1 MPDLAGTA
9 IPPGLSRWRASRIS
23 FWLLTAIC
31 VVAALGPVYWAIS
44 TAFKSRADA
53 FAYPPA
59 FTFSPSLDSYRV
71 LFDRFSFGAPLLNSL
86 IVGAVST
93 VVAVVVGSLA
103 AYSFSR
109 FTLRGGRILMFL
121 LLSVRM
127 FPAITLALPLY
138 LLMTRN
144 GLFDSRLGLIVA
156 YSAFSIP
163 IVVWMMRSF
172 FDDVPVALDEAAL
185 MDGYSRFGVLTRVV
199 VPLSTPGLVATATF
213 VVILLWNEF
222 LIATILT
229 SSNAVTIPVAVTGL
243 YTDRGI
249 EWDKMAAAGSIAI
262 VPVVLFTLAIHKYLV
277 RGLTFGA
284 VKG

>member
-1 MPDLAGTA
+1 LPDLASTSA
-9 IPPGLSRWRASRIS
+9 RPGLSRWRPARIG
-23 FWLLTAIC
+23 FWLLAAAC
-31 VVAALGPVYWAIS
+31 VLAAVGPVYWAIS

-59 FTFSPSLDSYRV
+59 FTFSPSLQAYGV
-71 LFDRFSFGAPLLNSL
+71 LFDRFSFGDPLLNSL
-86 IVGAVST
+86 IIGTVST
-93 VVAVVVGSLA
+93 AIAVFVGSLA
-103 AYSFSR
+103 AYGFSR
-109 FTLRGGRILMFL
+109 FTIPGGRILMFA

-127 FPAITLALPLY
+127 FPAIALALPLY
-138 LLMTRN
+138 LVMTKN
-144 GLFDSRLGLIVA
+144 GLFDSRIGLIVA

-172 FDDVPVALDEAAL
+172 FDDVPIALDEAAL
-185 MDGYSRFGVLTRVV
+185 MDGHSRFHVLTRVV
-199 VPLSTPGLVATATF
+199 APLSTPGLVATATF

-222 LIATILT
+222 LIATVLT
-229 SSNAVTIPVAVTGL
+229 SSKAVTIPVAVTGL

>member
-1 MPDLAGTA
+1 LPEHASADPTRG
-9 IPPGLSRWRASRIS
+9 RASRAVS
-23 FWLLTAIC
+23 SLATLAF
-31 VVAALGPVYWAIS
+31 VFVAVGPVYWAIS

-53 FAYPPA
+53 FAYPPS
-59 FTFSPSLDSYRV
+59 FTFTPSFDSYRV
-71 LFDRFSFGAPLLNSL
+71 LFDRFEFGTP
-86 IVGAVST
+86 IVNT
-93 VVAVVVGSLA
+93 VVVCTAATAVAVVVGSLA
-103 AYSFSR
+103 AYSLSR
-109 FTLRGGRILMFL
+109 FRVPGGRVLMFA

-127 FPAITLALPLY
+127 FPAIALALPLY
-138 LLMTRN
+138 LLLTEW
-144 GLFDSRLGLIVA
+144 GLFDSRIGLIAA

-172 FDDVPVALDEAAL
+172 FEDVPMALDEAAL
-185 MDGYSRFGVLTRVV
+185 MDGHSRLGVLRRVV

-222 LIATILT
+222 LMAAVLT
-229 SSNAVTIPVAVTGL
+229 SSRATTVPVAITGL

-249 EWDKMAAAGSIAI
+249 EWDKMAAAGSLAI
-262 VPVVLFTLAIHKYLV
+262 VPVVVFTLAIHKYLV

>member
-1 MPDLAGTA
+1 LSERTLNSRRPGPKPAFGARPTFWIVTVLCVLVA
-9 IPPGLSRWRASRIS
+9 I
-23 FWLLTAIC
+23 
-31 VVAALGPVYWAIS
+31 GPVYWAIT

-59 FTFSPSLDSYRV
+59 FTFSPTLNSYHE
-71 LFDRFSFGAPLLNSL
+71 LFSRFAFGHPLMTSL
-86 IVGAVST
+86 IVGTCST
-93 VVAVVVGSLA
+93 VIAVVVGSLA
-103 AYSFSR
+103 AYAFSR
-109 FTLRGGRILMFL
+109 FRIRGSRVLMFA

-127 FPAITLALPLY
+127 FPAIALALPLY
-138 LLMTRN
+138 LLFTKN
-144 GLFDSRLGLIVA
+144 GLFDSRVGLIIA

-172 FDDVPVALDEAAL
+172 FEDVPTALDEAAL
-185 MDGYSRFGVLTRVV
+185 MDGHSRMSVLTRVV
-199 VPLSTPGLVATATF
+199 LPLSTPGLVATATF

-222 LIATILT
+222 LIATVLT
-229 SSNAVTIPVAVTGL
+229 SSSATTIPVAITGL

-249 EWDKMAAAGSIAI
+249 EWDKMAAAGSLAI
-262 VPVVLFTLAIHKYLV
+262 VPVILFTIAIHKYLV

>member
-1 MPDLAGTA
+1 LTERALSSRRPGPKPRPYARPAFWTITA
-9 IPPGLSRWRASRIS
+9 
-23 FWLLTAIC
+23 FC
-31 VVAALGPVYWAIS
+31 VFVAVGPVYWAIT
-44 TAFKSRADA
+44 TALKSRADA

-59 FTFSPSLDSYRV
+59 FTFSPSLDSYHE
-71 LFDRFSFGAPLLNSL
+71 LFSRFAFGHPLATSL
-86 IVGAVST
+86 IVGTVST
-93 VVAVVVGSLA
+93 AIAVVVGSLA
-103 AYSFSR
+103 AYAFSR
-109 FTLRGGRILMFL
+109 FRIRGSRILMFA

-127 FPAITLALPLY
+127 FPAIALALPLY
-138 LLMTRN
+138 LLFTKN

-172 FDDVPVALDEAAL
+172 FEDVPTALDEAAL
-185 MDGYSRFGVLTRVV
+185 MDGHSRLGVLTRVV
-199 VPLSTPGLVATATF
+199 APLSTPGLVATATF

-222 LIATILT
+222 LIATVLT
-229 SSNAVTIPVAVTGL
+229 SSSATTIPVAITGL

-249 EWDKMAAAGSIAI
+249 EWDKMAAAGSVAI
-262 VPVVLFTLAIHKYLV
+262 VPVILFTIAIHKYLV